1 MDRISGPTPQLAVA
15 AVKRQIERRLP
26 VLILAI
32 LPLLLL
38 LLLCFDATVHL
49 ISSSNLYHWPPSLNS
64 GPLSP
69 ADPQRAAMRVRDVS
83 LPNPTI
89 PPCIT

>member
-38 LLLCFDATVHL
+38 LLLLLLCFDATVHL
-49 ISSSNLYHWPPSLNS
+49 I
-64 GPLSP
+64 
-69 ADPQRAAMRVRDVS
+69 
-83 LPNPTI
+83 I
-89 PPCIT
+89 